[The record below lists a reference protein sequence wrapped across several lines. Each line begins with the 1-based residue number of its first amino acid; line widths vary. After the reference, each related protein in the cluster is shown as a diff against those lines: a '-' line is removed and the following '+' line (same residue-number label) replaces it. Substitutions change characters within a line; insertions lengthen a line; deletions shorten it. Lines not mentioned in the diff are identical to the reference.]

1 MSLLRSLAAN
11 MTAIVSGKALT
22 AVAGLMTIMVLTRHL
37 GPKEFGYYRT
47 VLTYCA
53 FAAVLA
59 DCGLYMINLREMS
72 RPGADG
78 GRVAGNALALR
89 FVSTSGLLLV
99 AAVVAWA
106 TPYDLT
112 VKWGVLIGA
121 AIYTCLQAS
130 DFLISIFQS
139 VLKQGRNAVAEV
151 VGALVT
157 LIGVWVLAATTRAGA
172 LPMLA
177 ATLAGA
183 ALAMGIS
190 WRLAHRLV
198 PLRLHFDLGLWR
210 QFLVAGLP
218 IAGAQILGM
227 AMLRGDSLLLS
238 LYQPPADVGLYGVP
252 AKLFEL
258 ATSIPYQFAGLMMPA
273 LTTGARESPQNFAQA
288 LRNAV
293 DVSAVY
299 GVGVVLALALFA
311 PQILALMA
319 GGEFAAGAPAL
330 IIIAFAIA
338 LAGVTHILRFALV
351 ACERPRLVL
360 LGDSIACACAFI
372 AYFSL
377 IPRFSFV
384 GAASGTVVAEVA
396 ALICMLIGLKRAGRS
411 PPSLVNPLKAVLS
424 GAVAAAVMTLLAHF
438 VELPWILRLTVGV
451 AVYLVGLALTRAVPR
466 ALVLSV
472 LRRRRVAY
480 QGSA

>member
-1 MSLLRSLAAN
+1 MSVLRSLAAN
-11 MTAIVSGKALT
+11 MAAIVSGKALA

-37 GPKEFGYYRT
+37 GPTEFGYYRT

-72 RPGADG
+72 RAGADP
-78 GRVAGNALALR
+78 GRIAGNALALR
-89 FVSTSGLLLV
+89 FVSTGGVLL
-99 AAVVAWA
+99 AAAALAWA
-106 TPYDLT
+106 TPYDVT

-151 VGALVT
+151 IGALVT
-157 LIGVWVLAATTRAGA
+157 LVAVWGLATTRAAA
-172 LPMLA
+172 LPMLG
-177 ATLAGA
+177 ATLLGA
-183 ALAMGIS
+183 ALAMAIS

-198 PLRLHFDLGLWR
+198 PFRPSFDFTLWR

-227 AMLRGDSLLLS
+227 AMLRGDALLLS
-238 LYQPPADVGLYGVP
+238 LYQPAADVGLYGVP

-273 LTTGARESPQNFAQA
+273 LAAGARGNGQEFAQA

-293 DVSAVY
+293 DVGAVY
-299 GVGVVLALALFA
+299 GVGAILGLALFA
-311 PQILALMA
+311 PQILTLMA
-319 GGEFAAGAPAL
+319 GAVFAAGAPAL
-330 IIIAFAIA
+330 VIIAFATA
-338 LAGVTHILRFALV
+338 LAGITHILRFALV
-351 ACERPRLVL
+351 ACERPRFVLV
-360 LGDSIACACAFI
+360 GDSIACACAFV

-377 IPRFSFV
+377 IPSFSFV
-384 GAASGTVVAEVA
+384 GAAIGTVVAEVA
-396 ALICMLIGLKRAGRS
+396 ALVCMLYGLKRAGR
-411 PPSLVNPLKAVLS
+411 PLPSFRNPAK
-424 GAVAAAVMTLLAHF
+424 AVAAGGVAAAAMLLLTRF
-438 VELPWILRLTVGV
+438 VELPWLAALLVGGG
-451 AVYLVGLALTRAVPR
+451 VYLGGLALTRAIPR
-466 ALVLSV
+466 DLVLNV